1 MQRGIQTLHP
11 ALKRLHT
18 RILLLHVYQLNIHC
32 MAIRILKQDETESHY
47 HGYHKTLGL
56 EQRQLVGVVRER
68 ADIMTPD
75 YRTR

>member
-1 MQRGIQTLHP
+1 
-11 ALKRLHT
+11 
-18 RILLLHVYQLNIHC
+18 

-56 EQRQLVGVVRER
+56 ELVGVVRER